1 MIKVYLMTIGIK
13 EGSMYFKKIIPF
25 LIILTLPIQ
34 IMARSYVG
42 HLGAGVTTQLE
53 NQIPSLS
60 IKNYI
65 SDSWAWGLNG
75 NFNTDSKIGGWGI
88 GAKVYKNF
96 FAEPNLFF
104 YAAFMFGVLNSKK
117 YKDVGGNTTG
127 IQADLTIGSEFF
139 IPGIESLGLSFETGL
154 SINTLNEFTF
164 KTTGH
169 SFVTAAI
176 HFYL

>member
-1 MIKVYLMTIGIK
+1 MTLGIK
-13 EGSMYFKKIIPF
+13 EGPMFFKKILPL
-25 LIILTLPIQ
+25 LIILTLPTQ
-34 IMARSYVG
+34 VWARSYVDHFG
-42 HLGAGVTTQLE
+42 VGVTTQLE
-53 NQIPSLS
+53 NQIPSIS
-60 IKNYI
+60 IKDYI
-65 SDSWAWGLNG
+65 SDSFAWGLAG
-75 NFNTDSKIGGWGI
+75 NFNTDDKIGGWGI
-88 GAKVYKNF
+88 SGKVFKNF

-104 YAAFMFGVLNSKK
+104 FAAFMFGILNSKK

-139 IPGIESLGLSFETGL
+139 IPGVESLGLSFETGL

-169 SFVTAAI
+169 SFVTAAV